1 MTIDSM
7 LNFNQHVQLI
17 CRKASKKVRA
27 FSRIAPDLEYETNV
41 MLYNSFVLSNF
52 NYCPLI
58 WMFNGKSSNNEIN
71 RIHKRALRV
80 LLDDYVS
87 TFEELLQKRGE
98 HTIHT
103 RNLQALLLEAY
114 KCLTS
119 KNPSFLWDLFERRPT
134 NYNLRIKDLVQLPS
148 TKTVRYGLNSLRF
161 RGSTLWNTLPDM
173 IKSAKNDRQFKNRIK
188 DWTGSTCC
196 CIICA

>member
-1 MTIDSM
+1 MIKRFSFLSILSLLVGFLTVSKVLLAKEDQFCI
-7 LNFNQHVQLI
+7 FNHWRFLPMSWPDDQISCV
-17 CRKASKKVRA
+17 
-27 FSRIAPDLEYETNV
+27 IAPG
-41 MLYNSFVLSNF
+41 
-52 NYCPLI
+52 PLRE
-58 WMFNGKSSNNEIN
+58 FRVPRGK
-71 RIHKRALRV
+71 K
-80 LLDDYVS
+80 
-87 TFEELLQKRGE
+87 
-98 HTIHT
+98 
-103 RNLQALLLEAY
+103 AY

-161 RGSTLWNTLPDM
+161 RGSMLWNTLPDM